1 MAKLPPQFMK
11 KSGPDDEVA
20 EGEAPTK
27 KGRKKGKKKPAPK
40 QRAAMVAAFMKGRK

>member
-1 MAKLPPQFMK
+1 MSKLPPQFMK

-27 KGRKKGKKKPAPK
+27 KDRKKGRKKPAPK
-40 QRAAMVAAFMKGRK
+40 QRAAMMAQFLKKR